1 MVELQPTEGE
11 VKELQRR
18 SRIKSQGRVTISS
31 DLARK
36 VALGELTLA
45 EAIDKIT

>member
-45 EAIDKIT
+45 EAIEKIT

>member
-18 SRIKSQGRVTISS
+18 SRIKSQGRVTISL

-36 VALGELTLA
+36 VALGELTLE
-45 EAIDKIT
+45 EAIDEIT